1 MTQNTEKPK
10 GLTLEEAQAYVQGAL
25 REAKPEDMR
34 ARCIDG
40 RYPEGSAA
48 IAMPGGDAGLFA
60 VGLAA
65 ARRMRAEGGNISDEA
80 VRDAVFETVG
90 GKTKFNF
97 HTDNHTMEK
106 GGEIRFD
113 GCGHCRLLK
122 ERLQDYQLDKQ
133 QADFFA
139 QTLEEVNAEGVQPD
153 VLEGSHAERAVMI
166 VSTKNANGKAWA
178 LDSQTR
184 LNGAA
189 ETQAFVYE
197 STLAQKRFDTLAA
210 NLAKATGAEQE
221 RLATYMQEIGQKQL
235 ALTAEVLAA
244 HLPVFQV
251 TVDGE
256 SGEYSVEQAA

>member
-1 MTQNTEKPK
+1 MTQNAEKPK
-10 GLTLEEAQAYVQGAL
+10 GLTFEEAQAYVQGAL

-48 IAMPGGDAGLFA
+48 IAMPGGDAGLLA

-65 ARRMRAEGGNISDEA
+65 ARRLRAEGGTVSDKA

-90 GKTKFNF
+90 GKEKFNF

-106 GGEIRFD
+106 GGEVRFD

-122 ERLQDYQLDKQ
+122 ERLQDYQLDET
-133 QADFFA
+133 QAEFFV

-166 VSTKNANGKAWA
+166 VQTKNPNGKAYA

-184 LNGAA
+184 LGGAT
-189 ETQAFVYE
+189 TQAFVYE
-197 STLAQKRFDTLAA
+197 SSLAQQRFEALAA
-210 NLAKATGAEQE
+210 NLAKATGAEQD
-221 RLATYMQEIGQKQL
+221 RLMEYMSEIGQKQL

-244 HLPVFQV
+244 HLPVYQV
-251 TVDGE
+251 TVDGQT
-256 SGEYSVEQAA
+256 GEYSVEQAA